1 MISLPFL
8 KPVVPP
14 HVFCLLPEGVTY
26 ARVRRDPAGFQQA
39 RHFRYPGGPPPGTGP
54 TPGTGRT
61 PGTGGTPGT
70 GDVPLLTREAIA
82 EAVKA
87 ARALAGGRLTRASV
101 VLPDAWA
108 RILPVELES
117 FPDASEAGREMVLW
131 RLKKLLPGHPTDLR
145 VKFERMPALTD
156 EKRVLVAAVP
166 REVVEAIERA
176 FEEAG
181 VKVGYLAPASLALFE
196 GLASTLA
203 EQASGDYALLHRSSG
218 ALSFFI
224 ARGVDPIFFRQRP
237 PEAQADDADV
247 HEREARLSLSYYAER
262 LKGAGLSAVYV
273 HDELPGRELEKTG
286 AFPVAPMAIS
296 GRLFSADGAPNQT
309 FDERV
314 AAQPELLAGFAAVYG
329 AR

>member
-1 MISLPFL
+1 
-8 KPVVPP
+8 
-14 HVFCLLPEGVTY
+14 
-26 ARVRRDPAGFQQA
+26 
-39 RHFRYPGGPPPGTGP
+39 
-54 TPGTGRT
+54 
-61 PGTGGTPGT
+61 
-70 GDVPLLTREAIA
+70 
-82 EAVKA
+82 
-87 ARALAGGRLTRASV
+87 
-101 VLPDAWA
+101 
-108 RILPVELES
+108 
-117 FPDASEAGREMVLW
+117 MVLW
-131 RLKKLLPGHPTDLR
+131 KLKKLLPGHPTDLA
-145 VKFERMPALTD
+145 VTFERMPVLTD

-166 REVVEAIERA
+166 REAVAAIERA

-181 VKVGYLAPASLALFE
+181 VKVGYMAPASLALFE

-203 EQASGDYALLHRSSG
+203 ENASGDYALLHRSSG

-237 PEAQADDADV
+237 PEAHADDADV

-286 AFPVAPMAIS
+286 AFPVDPVALS
-296 GRLFSADGAPNQT
+296 GRLFSADGA

-314 AAQPELLAGFAAVYG
+314 AARPELLAGFAAVYG